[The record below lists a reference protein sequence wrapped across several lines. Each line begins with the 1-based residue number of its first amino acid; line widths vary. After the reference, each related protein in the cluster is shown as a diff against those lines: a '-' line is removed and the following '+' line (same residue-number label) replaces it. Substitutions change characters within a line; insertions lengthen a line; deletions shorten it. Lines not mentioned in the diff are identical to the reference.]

1 MGQDPRPQGSWI
13 PLESG
18 VCLGEQTRSQVT
30 VIKCQVI
37 ISDRRVTSLGPAPV
51 DATPC
56 GHSLPSHCLPLS
68 LVPRGEK
75 TNFLILPHQLSFPGT
90 NTEQSKLPHVKLHF
104 IQFWQGAPPS
114 LMQFERGALPT
125 SESNYEISCTALRFL
140 KGSSDR
146 VFSLHMACA
155 VSLETR
161 MLQTHSTVNTM

>member
-68 LVPRGEK
+68 LIPRGEK
-75 TNFLILPHQLSFPGT
+75 TNFLILPHQLSSPAATQNKVNYLMSNSILSSSGR
-90 NTEQSKLPHVKLHF
+90 ERPHRLCDLSEGPSPPLKAIMRFH
-104 IQFWQGAPPS
+104 APH
-114 LMQFERGALPT
+114 
-125 SESNYEISCTALRFL
+125 CD
-140 KGSSDR
+140 SSR
-146 VFSLHMACA
+146 VHLTGFSLSIWRVLSVWKQGCCKLTA
-155 VSLETR
+155 
-161 MLQTHSTVNTM
+161 Q